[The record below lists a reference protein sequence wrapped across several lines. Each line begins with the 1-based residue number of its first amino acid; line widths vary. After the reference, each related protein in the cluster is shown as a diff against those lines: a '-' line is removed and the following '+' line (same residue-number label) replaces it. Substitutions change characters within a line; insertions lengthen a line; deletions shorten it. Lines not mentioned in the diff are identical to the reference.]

1 MSAACIFCRIASK
14 DVPATIVYEDDDVLA
29 FRDLAPKAPTHVLLI
44 PRKHVDSLDHAV
56 PADRELLGR
65 LLLAAKA
72 VAAQDGLGDGYRV
85 VTNVG
90 PAAGQSVLH
99 LHFHVLGGRPMA
111 WPPG

>member
-1 MSAACIFCRIASK
+1 MNAACIFCRIAAK
-14 DVPATIVYEDDDVLA
+14 EVPATLVYEDDAIVA

>member
-14 DVPATIVYEDDDVLA
+14 DVPATIVYEDDEVVA

-56 PADRELLGR
+56 PADRDLLGR
-65 LLLAAKA
+65 LLLAAKT

>member
-1 MSAACIFCRIASK
+1 MSTACIFCRIASK
-14 DVPATIVYEDDDVLA
+14 DVPATIVYEDDEVVA

-56 PADRELLGR
+56 PADRDLLGR

>member
-14 DVPATIVYEDDDVLA
+14 DVPATIVYEDDEIVA

-85 VTNVG
+85 VTNIG